1 MSRVRI
7 SSPAYTK
14 SPSFEGDFIVSG
26 DGFPRPLRRNLRY
39 EWAPPF
45 GTPRC
50 LILNSPIFL
59 EQRDWIPAPA
69 DWQASIQV
77 GKTYDTSEQPGAAL
91 WGQVQERLASASHV
105 YDPKTVYNS
114 KSATDQTGP
123 VFGNEY
129 LRQSRLGQ
137 GAFRAMVTEYYDR
150 KCCITGE
157 STLPVLE
164 AAHIRP
170 VAKDGDNKL
179 VNGLLMR
186 SDMHILYDKG
196 LLGVTPDHKIQVSSQ
211 IREQYHNGVVYYS
224 HHGKELCS
232 IPKVAD
238 LQPAKEALEWHMD
251 TVFRP

>member
-1 MSRVRI
+1 
-7 SSPAYTK
+7 
-14 SPSFEGDFIVSG
+14 
-26 DGFPRPLRRNLRY
+26 
-39 EWAPPF
+39 
-45 GTPRC
+45 
-50 LILNSPIFL
+50 
-59 EQRDWIPAPA
+59 
-69 DWQASIQV
+69 
-77 GKTYDTSEQPGAAL
+77 
-91 WGQVQERLASASHV
+91 
-105 YDPKTVYNS
+105 
-114 KSATDQTGP
+114 
-123 VFGNEY
+123 
-129 LRQSRLGQ
+129 
-137 GAFRAMVTEYYDR
+137 MVTEYYDR